1 MKKNVLVLSPEKNEY
16 TAYLSLIKQV
26 RARDFFSKLKE
37 HVDECQQQTGLL
49 KWNKTD
55 SKGQFQ
61 CRAQN
66 QQNP

>member
-1 MKKNVLVLSPEKNEY
+1 MLMKKNVLVLSPEKNEY

-49 KWNKTD
+49 K
-55 SKGQFQ
+55 
-61 CRAQN
+61 
-66 QQNP
+66 